1 MSKEIEYIIRKIEA
15 QGDNNKFIKL
25 DLELYGLSM
34 NDEERIF
41 TYGTIIIT
49 KYSYLF
55 NQFKVGDVV
64 TLDVKRTEDSKAAPL
79 E

>member
-1 MSKEIEYIIRKIEA
+1 MTKEIEYIISKIEA

-34 NDEERIF
+34 NDEERIL
-41 TYGTIIIT
+41 TYGTILIT
-49 KYSYLF
+49 KHSYLF
-55 NQFKVGDVV
+55 KQFKVGDVI
-64 TLDVKRTEDSKAAPL
+64 TLDVKRTEDSKAFSL